1 MKKRYEGGGEI
12 DAMEEADKAYRAN
25 KPPLK
30 EMGDASAAE
39 EAGQFGDAGSSRTV
53 KATPKAAPKA
63 APKPAAKAKPKL
75 IDPSNIRSGRR
86 FDDEGL
92 IDPSNI
98 KSGRREFEESQMAPA
113 DKTKMSVSERAKA
126 SRESARA
133 GSGTTDRRSVSERL
147 RSAMGMKSG
156 GSVGSASRRADGI
169 ATKGKTRGKM
179 C

>member
-1 MKKRYEGGGEI
+1 MKKRYEDGGEI

-25 KPPLK
+25 KRPLK

-53 KATPKAAPKA
+53 KATPKAAPKPAAKA
-63 APKPAAKAKPKL
+63 APKPAAKAAPKL
-75 IDPSNIRSGRR
+75 IDPSNIRSGRQ
-86 FDDEGL
+86 
-92 IDPSNI
+92 
-98 KSGRREFEESQMAPA
+98 EFEESLLAPA

>member
-1 MKKRYEGGGEI
+1 MKKGYEGGGEI
-12 DAMEEADKAYRAN
+12 DAMEEANNRSEMTPRRVSLPPRA
-25 KPPLK
+25 PK

-63 APKPAAKAKPKL
+63 APKPAAKAAPKL
-75 IDPSNIRSGRR
+75 IDPSNIR
-86 FDDEGL
+86 
-92 IDPSNI
+92 
-98 KSGRREFEESQMAPA
+98 SGRREFEESQMAPA
-113 DKTKMSVSERAKA
+113 DKTKMSVSDRAKA

-133 GSGTTDRRSVSERL
+133 GSGTTDRRSVGERL
-147 RSAMGMKSG
+147 KSAFGMKSG